1 MSGGTS
7 IEPILG
13 WRVWHVDARK
23 GAARLR
29 SWSHADA
36 WPAGRR
42 MEAACRTRLGL
53 RRRSSHHDA
62 PRAGHNCGV
71 YAFRER
77 ADAEALLRDLLPVGP
92 EVGRLPAAIGRVS
105 LWGRVIENS
114 GGWRAEFAY
123 PYDLLLFGGDA
134 SLAAELRGRYAVD
147 VELAS

>member
-1 MSGGTS
+1 VSGATS

-13 WRVWHVDARK
+13 WRVWHVDSRD
-23 GAARLR
+23 GCPSLR
-29 SWSHADA
+29 SWAHADA

-53 RRRSSHHDA
+53 HRRASHHDA
-62 PRAGHNCGV
+62 PRAGHRCGV

-77 ADAEALLRDLLPVGP
+77 GDAEALLRQLLPVGP
-92 EVGRLPAAIGRVS
+92 AVGRLPAAIGRVS

-114 GGWRAEFAY
+114 GGWRAEYAY

-134 SLAAELRGRYAVD
+134 ALAADLRGRYAVD
-147 VELAS
+147 VELAA